1 MTASKTVLVVD
12 DAAEIRDLLAD
23 LILRPSGYH
32 VLTAASGSAGLEVAR
47 AQAPDVVISDIKMPD
62 LTGIELTQIL
72 KRERPNLPVILITA
86 EGSEAVARQAFRA
99 GAADYY
105 PKPFDPDEL
114 LATLARVLAEPVA
127 APTQQ
132 SNEREALTRRIAEL
146 EALIGLGQAVAQLD
160 LDRVL
165 TRVVEAAVSL
175 IGAEESTLLLLDP
188 ATGELTVRAAKNL
201 DERTARTLRLR
212 SEDSLAGQV
221 VRTGEPVTVD
231 ENTPTKIVTAYLV
244 KSLIYAP
251 LRVRGRVIGVLG
263 VDNRFKRAA
272 FDAHALRLLQ
282 ALSDEAAIAIE
293 NARLYTAV
301 EHERT
306 QLYTILNETEDGV
319 IVIDHENRLILV
331 NHTARS
337 AFGVGD
343 GDIVGRSIFEVIRD
357 DDLRD
362 LLERPKRQSDIR
374 LPDGRTFNAHV
385 TPITNIGRAVMLI
398 DITHLKELDRIKAD
412 FVTTVS
418 HDLRSPLTAVLG
430 YVNLLDRVGPLT
442 DQQTDFIQQIRI
454 SVKQM
459 NTLISDLLDLGKIE
473 AGFDT
478 QKEPLDTNRLI
489 ERVMSDIRPQAEA
502 KHQELN
508 HRIPA
513 PLPSLFG
520 NPLRLRQML
529 SNLVENAIKY
539 TPETGRIQVEAY
551 AEGDFVVLSI
561 ADTGIGIPPADLPYV
576 FDKFFRSDNASLSH
590 EGTGL
595 GLSIVKSIVENHG
608 GRVWVNSQPG
618 KGTTFTVMLPEHS
631 TRLAA
636 RESRGA

>member
-1 MTASKTVLVVD
+1 MTAAKTVLVVD

-23 LILRPSGYH
+23 LILRPSGYN
-32 VLTAASGSAGLEVAR
+32 VLTAASGTQGLELAR
-47 AQAPDVVISDIKMPD
+47 TQSPDVVISDIKMPD
-62 LTGIELTQIL
+62 FTGIELTQLL
-72 KRERPNLPVILITA
+72 KREKPSLPVILITA
-86 EGSEAVARQAFRA
+86 EGSEEVARQALRV
-99 GAADYY
+99 GADDYF
-105 PKPFDPDEL
+105 PKPFDPDEML
-114 LATLARVLAEPVA
+114 ETLERLTREPLRPSPA
-127 APTQQ
+127 LMA
-132 SNEREALTRRIAEL
+132 EREALSRRVAEL
-146 EALIGLGQAVAQLD
+146 ETLISLGQVVAQLD

-188 ATGELTVRAAKNL
+188 ASGELTVRAAKNL

-221 VRTGEPVTVD
+221 VRTGEPVIVD

-244 KSLIYAP
+244 KSLVYVP

-263 VDNRFKRAA
+263 VDNRFKRAT
-272 FDAHALRLLQ
+272 FDAHNQRLLQ
-282 ALSDEAAIAIE
+282 ALADEAAIAIE

-319 IVIDHENRLILV
+319 IVIDHDNRLILV
-331 NHTARS
+331 NHTART
-337 AFGVGD
+337 AFKVGD
-343 GDIVGRSIFEVIRD
+343 GEVVGLPIFDVIKD

-374 LPDGRTFNAHV
+374 LKDGRTFNAHV

-430 YVNLLDRVGPLT
+430 YVNLLDRVGPLNE
-442 DQQTDFIQQIRI
+442 QQTDFIQQIRI

-478 QKEPLDTNRLI
+478 QKEPVDTTRLI
-489 ERVMSDIRPQAEA
+489 ERVIVDLRPQAEA
-502 KHQELN
+502 KHQTLS
-508 HRIPA
+508 HQLGA
-513 PLPSLFG
+513 SLPSLFG

-539 TPETGRIQVEAY
+539 TPDEGRIQVDTY
-551 AEGDFVVLSI
+551 AEGDFVVVSV

-576 FDKFFRSDNASLSH
+576 FDKFFRSDNASLSQ

-631 TRLAA
+631 TRLATREA
-636 RESRGA
+636 RS

>member
-1 MTASKTVLVVD
+1 MTSPKTVLVVD

-23 LILRPSGYH
+23 LILRPLGYR
-32 VLTAASGSAGLEVAR
+32 VLTAATGALGLELAQT
-47 AQAPDVVISDIKMPD
+47 QAPDAVISDIKMPD

-72 KRERPNLPVILITA
+72 KRERPTLPVILITA
-86 EGSEAVARQAFRA
+86 EGSEDVARQALRA
-99 GAADYY
+99 GADDYF
-105 PKPFDPDEL
+105 PKPFEPDEL
-114 LATLARVLAEPVA
+114 LATLARLLNEPVVPSPLLLA
-127 APTQQ
+127 
-132 SNEREALTRRIAEL
+132 EREAQTRRIAEL
-146 EALIGLGQAVAQLD
+146 ETLIGLGQVVAQLD

-188 ATGELTVRAAKNL
+188 ASGELTVRAAKNL

-221 VRTGEPVTVD
+221 VRTGEPVIVD

-244 KSLIYAP
+244 KSLIYVP

-272 FDAHALRLLQ
+272 FDAHSLKLLQ

-301 EHERT
+301 EHERS

-337 AFGVGD
+337 AFKVGD
-343 GDIVGRSIFEVIRD
+343 IDVVGRPIFEVIRD
-357 DDLRD
+357 DELRD

-374 LPDGRTFNAHV
+374 LKDGRTFNAHV

-418 HDLRSPLTAVLG
+418 HDLRGPLTAVLG
-430 YVNLLDRVGPLT
+430 YVNLLDRVGPLNE
-442 DQQTDFIQQIRI
+442 QQTDFIQQIRI

-478 QKEPLDTNRLI
+478 QKEALDTSRLV
-489 ERVMSDIRPQAEA
+489 ERVIVDIRPQAEA
-502 KHQELN
+502 KHQELS
-508 HRIPA
+508 HTIA
-513 PLPSLFG
+513 SPLPSLFG

-539 TPETGRIQVEAY
+539 TPETGRIKIDAY
-551 AEGDFVVLSI
+551 AEGGFVVLSV

-576 FDKFFRSDNASLSH
+576 FDKFFRSDNASLSQ

-595 GLSIVKSIVENHG
+595 GLSIVKSIVENHD
-608 GRVWVNSQPG
+608 GRVWVNSQTG
-618 KGTTFTVMLPEHS
+618 KGTTFTVMLPEHA
-631 TRLAA
+631 TRLATREA
-636 RESRGA
+636 RS

>member
-1 MTASKTVLVVD
+1 MTAPKTVLVVD

-23 LILRPSGYH
+23 LILRPSGYR
-32 VLTAASGSAGLEVAR
+32 VLTAESGTRGLELAH
-47 AQAPDVVISDIKMPD
+47 AEAPDAVISDIKMPD
-62 LTGIELTQIL
+62 LTGLELTQLL
-72 KRERPNLPVILITA
+72 KRERPTLPVILITA
-86 EGSEAVARQAFRA
+86 EGSEDVARQALRV
-99 GAADYY
+99 GANDYF
-105 PKPFDPDEL
+105 PKPFEPDDLLETLERLLNEPVPPAPVL
-114 LATLARVLAEPVA
+114 LA
-127 APTQQ
+127 
-132 SNEREALTRRIAEL
+132 EREALARRVAEL
-146 EALIGLGQAVAQLD
+146 ETLIGLGQAVAQLD

-165 TRVVEAAVSL
+165 TRVVEAAVGL
-175 IGAEESTLLLLDP
+175 IGAEESTLLLLD
-188 ATGELTVRAAKNL
+188 AASGELTVRAAKNL
-201 DERTARTLRLR
+201 DERMARTLRLR

-221 VRTGEPVTVD
+221 VRTGEPVIVD

-244 KSLIYAP
+244 KSLIYVP

-263 VDNRFKRAA
+263 VDNRFKRAT
-272 FDAHALRLLQ
+272 FDAHSLKLLQ
-282 ALSDEAAIAIE
+282 ALADEAAIAIE

-337 AFGVGD
+337 AFKVGETD
-343 GDIVGRSIFEVIRD
+343 VVGLPIFDVIHD
-357 DDLRD
+357 DELRD

-374 LPDGRTFNAHV
+374 LNDGRTFNAHV

-430 YVNLLDRVGPLT
+430 YVNLLDRVGPLNE
-442 DQQTDFIQQIRI
+442 QQTDFIQQIRI

-478 QKEPLDTNRLI
+478 QKEPLDTSRLV
-489 ERVMSDIRPQAEA
+489 ERVIGDIRPQAEA
-502 KHQELN
+502 KHQALN
-508 HRIPA
+508 HAIA
-513 PLPSLFG
+513 SPLPSLFG

-539 TPETGRIQVEAY
+539 TPEAGRIQVDAY
-551 AEGDFVVLSI
+551 AEGGFVVLSV

-576 FDKFFRSDNASLSH
+576 FDRFFRSDNASLSQ

-595 GLSIVKSIVENHG
+595 GLSIVKSIVESHN
-608 GRVWVNSQPG
+608 GRVWVNSKPG
-618 KGTTFTVMLPEHS
+618 QGTTFTVMLPEHA
-631 TRLAA
+631 TRLATREA
-636 RESRGA
+636 RE

>member
-1 MTASKTVLVVD
+1 MTAPKTVLVVD

-23 LILRPSGYH
+23 LILRPSGYR
-32 VLTAASGSAGLEVAR
+32 VLTADSGMRGLELAR
-47 AQAPDVVISDIKMPD
+47 SQSPDIVVSDIKMPD
-62 LTGIELTQIL
+62 LTGLELTLIL
-72 KRERPNLPVILITA
+72 KREKPALPVILITA
-86 EGSEAVARQAFRA
+86 EGSEDVARQALRA
-99 GAADYY
+99 GASDYF
-105 PKPFDPDEL
+105 PKPFDPDDLLTTLERLLGEPVVPSPVL
-114 LATLARVLAEPVA
+114 LA
-127 APTQQ
+127 
-132 SNEREALTRRIAEL
+132 EREALTRRVAEL

-221 VRTGEPVTVD
+221 VRTGEPVIVD

-244 KSLIYAP
+244 KSLIYVP

-263 VDNRFKRAA
+263 VDNRFKRAT
-272 FDAHALRLLQ
+272 FDAHSLKLLQ

-319 IVIDHENRLILV
+319 IVIDHNDRLILV
-331 NHTARS
+331 NHTART
-337 AFGVGD
+337 AFKVGD
-343 GDIVGRSIFEVIRD
+343 GDVVGRPIFEVIAD
-357 DDLRD
+357 DELRD

-374 LPDGRTFNAHV
+374 LKDGRTFNAHV

-430 YVNLLDRVGPLT
+430 YVNLLDRVGPLSE
-442 DQQTDFIQQIRI
+442 QQTDFIQQIRI

-478 QKEPLDTNRLI
+478 QKEPVDTTRLLD
-489 ERVMSDIRPQAEA
+489 RVVNDIRPQAEA
-502 KHQELN
+502 KHQDLG
-508 HRIPA
+508 HQIAA

-539 TPETGRIQVEAY
+539 TPEAGRIKVDAY
-551 AEGDFVVLSI
+551 AEGGFVVVSVV
-561 ADTGIGIPPADLPYV
+561 DTGIGIPPGDLPYV
-576 FDKFFRSDNASLSH
+576 FDKFFRSDNASLSQ

-618 KGTTFTVMLPEHS
+618 KGSTFTVMLPEHA
-631 TRLAA
+631 TRLATREA
-636 RESRGA
+636 RS

>member
-99 GAADYY
+99 GAVDYY

-114 LATLARVLAEPVA
+114 LGTLSRVLAEPVA
-127 APTQQ
+127 TPTQQ

-244 KSLIYAP
+244 KSLIYVP

-502 KHQELN
+502 KHQELS

>member
-1 MTASKTVLVVD
+1 MTAAKTVLVVD

-23 LILRPSGYH
+23 LILRPSGYN
-32 VLTAASGSAGLEVAR
+32 VLTAASGSQGLELAR
-47 AQAPDVVISDIKMPD
+47 THSPDVVISDIKMPD
-62 LTGIELTQIL
+62 FTGIELTQRL
-72 KRERPNLPVILITA
+72 KREKPALPVILITA
-86 EGSEAVARQAFRA
+86 EGSEEVARQALRV
-99 GAADYY
+99 GADDYF
-105 PKPFDPDEL
+105 PKPFDPDEML
-114 LATLARVLAEPVA
+114 ETLERLTREPLRPSPA
-127 APTQQ
+127 LMA
-132 SNEREALTRRIAEL
+132 EREALSRRVAEL
-146 EALIGLGQAVAQLD
+146 ETLISLGQVVAQLD

-188 ATGELTVRAAKNL
+188 ASGELTVRAAKNL

-221 VRTGEPVTVD
+221 VRTGEPVIVD

-244 KSLIYAP
+244 KSLVYVP

-263 VDNRFKRAA
+263 VDNRFKRAT
-272 FDAHALRLLQ
+272 FDAHNQRLLQ
-282 ALSDEAAIAIE
+282 ALADEAAIAIE

-319 IVIDHENRLILV
+319 IVIDHDNRLILV
-331 NHTARS
+331 NHTART
-337 AFGVGD
+337 AFKVGD
-343 GDIVGRSIFEVIRD
+343 GDVVGLPIFDIIKD

-374 LPDGRTFNAHV
+374 LKDGRTFNAHV

-430 YVNLLDRVGPLT
+430 YVNLLDRVGPLNE
-442 DQQTDFIQQIRI
+442 QQTDFIQQIRI

-478 QKEPLDTNRLI
+478 QKEPVDTTRLI
-489 ERVMSDIRPQAEA
+489 ERVIVDLRPQAEA
-502 KHQELN
+502 KHQTLS
-508 HRIPA
+508 HQMA
-513 PLPSLFG
+513 TPLPSLFG

-539 TPETGRIQVEAY
+539 TPEEGKIQVDTY
-551 AEGDFVVLSI
+551 AEGDFVVVSV

-576 FDKFFRSDNASLSH
+576 FDKFFRSDNASLSQ

-618 KGTTFTVMLPEHS
+618 KGTTFTVMLPEHA
-631 TRLAA
+631 TRLATREA
-636 RESRGA
+636 RA

>member
-1 MTASKTVLVVD
+1 MNARRS
-12 DAAEIRDLLAD
+12 
-23 LILRPSGYH
+23 P
-32 VLTAASGSAGLEVAR
+32 AASPSL
-47 AQAPDVVISDIKMPD
+47 
-62 LTGIELTQIL
+62 
-72 KRERPNLPVILITA
+72 N
-86 EGSEAVARQAFRA
+86 
-99 GAADYY
+99 
-105 PKPFDPDEL
+105 
-114 LATLARVLAEPVA
+114 
-127 APTQQ
+127 
-132 SNEREALTRRIAEL
+132 RRIAEL

-357 DDLRD
+357 DDLRGDDDLRD

-385 TPITNIGRAVMLI
+385 TPITNHASEGTRPDQGRLRHHGVARPAFAA
-398 DITHLKELDRIKAD
+398 DRRAR
-412 FVTTVS
+412 
-418 HDLRSPLTAVLG
+418 LRQPAAVLG

-631 TRLAA
+631 TRMLPEHSTRLAA

>member
-1 MTASKTVLVVD
+1 MTAPKTVLVVD

-23 LILRPSGYH
+23 LILRPSGYR
-32 VLTAASGSAGLEVAR
+32 VLTADSGTRGLELAH
-47 AQAPDVVISDIKMPD
+47 AEAPDAVISDIKMPD
-62 LTGIELTQIL
+62 LTGLELTRLL
-72 KRERPNLPVILITA
+72 KRERPTLPVILITA
-86 EGSEAVARQAFRA
+86 EGSEDVARQALRV
-99 GAADYY
+99 GANDYF
-105 PKPFDPDEL
+105 PKPFEPDEL
-114 LATLARVLAEPVA
+114 LDTLERLLGDPVPPAPVLLA
-127 APTQQ
+127 
-132 SNEREALTRRIAEL
+132 EREALARRVAEL
-146 EALIGLGQAVAQLD
+146 ETLIGLGQAVAQLD

-165 TRVVEAAVSL
+165 TRVVEAAVGL
-175 IGAEESTLLLLDP
+175 IGAEESTLLLLDT
-188 ATGELTVRAAKNL
+188 ASGELTVRAAKNL

-221 VRTGEPVTVD
+221 VRTGEPVIVD

-244 KSLIYAP
+244 KSLIYVP

-263 VDNRFKRAA
+263 VDNRFKRAT
-272 FDAHALRLLQ
+272 FDAHSLKLLQ
-282 ALSDEAAIAIE
+282 ALADEAAIAIE

-337 AFGVGD
+337 AFKVGD
-343 GDIVGRSIFEVIRD
+343 VDVVGRPIFDVIHD
-357 DDLRD
+357 DELRD

-374 LPDGRTFNAHV
+374 LNDGRTFNAHV

-430 YVNLLDRVGPLT
+430 YVNLLDRVGPLNE
-442 DQQTDFIQQIRI
+442 QQTDFIQQIRI

-478 QKEPLDTNRLI
+478 QKEPLDTSRLV
-489 ERVMSDIRPQAEA
+489 ERVIGDIRPQAEA
-502 KHQELN
+502 KHQALN
-508 HRIPA
+508 HTIA
-513 PLPSLFG
+513 SPLPSLFG

-539 TPETGRIQVEAY
+539 TPEAGRIQVDAY
-551 AEGDFVVLSI
+551 AEGGFVVLSI

-576 FDKFFRSDNASLSH
+576 FDRFFRSDNASLSQ

-595 GLSIVKSIVENHG
+595 GLSIVKSIVESHN
-608 GRVWVNSQPG
+608 GRVWVNSKPG
-618 KGTTFTVMLPEHS
+618 QGTTFTVMLPEHA
-631 TRLAA
+631 TRLATREA
-636 RESRGA
+636 RE